1 MQFIGIGGTRR
12 HVKKSDRIIAALA
25 LLSAAIIVVRVIG
38 AVAGYDLIDMA
49 VNATR
54 PADAGGWPME
64 TH

>member
-1 MQFIGIGGTRR
+1 M
-12 HVKKSDRIIAALA
+12 KKSDRIIAALA
-25 LLSAAIIVVRVIG
+25 FLGAAIIVVRVIG

-64 TH
+64 TRF